1 MPRLA
6 PSGGM
11 SSPACC
17 LRRAQREMV
26 FKATMLPHPLSIP
39 LALPGLSRQGCWRAH
54 PRPGILAAIYKAI
67 SMSLSNPLFLPWQ
80 QVPKVH
86 YLPCPEVLS
95 FICLK
100 LNLSLF
106 SIECPSFFH
115 DRIWRMTVLRPA
127 YPLPSGFPNPQPN
140 PPSAFSTSAWQ
151 AAPSPTRDWSSFFTE
166 RLLSLPVDASQGSP
180 APGWLMVPSGGCS
193 QPRVAHS

>member
-1 MPRLA
+1 M
-6 PSGGM
+6 
-11 SSPACC
+11 
-17 LRRAQREMV
+17 
-26 FKATMLPHPLSIP
+26 LSIP

-54 PRPGILAAIYKAI
+54 PRLGILAAIYKAI
-67 SMSLSNPLFLPWQ
+67 AMSLSNPLFLPWQ

-106 SIECPSFFH
+106 SIERPSFFH
-115 DRIWRMTVLRPA
+115 YRIWRTTVLRPA

-151 AAPSPTRDWSSFFTE
+151 AAPSPTRAACHILSHATGPPFSLKDCSPY
-166 RLLSLPVDASQGSP
+166 LLMHHEGLLPLD
-180 APGWLMVPSGGCS
+180 
-193 QPRVAHS
+193 R